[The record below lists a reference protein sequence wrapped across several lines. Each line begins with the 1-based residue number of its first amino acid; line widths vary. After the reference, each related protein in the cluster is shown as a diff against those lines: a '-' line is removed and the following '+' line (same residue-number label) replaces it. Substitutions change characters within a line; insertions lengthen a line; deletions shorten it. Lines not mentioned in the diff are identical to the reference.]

1 MQISFDDFNGK
12 HSDLQLQGMYE
23 KEVMII
29 SPVGSIDTYN
39 STSFDKAVQSVIS
52 GLEELPHHVVFNM
65 AGVTYV
71 SSTGIGIFTSLLKF
85 FGDKKIEMHLW
96 RIQDKVFD
104 IFQLLGFTT
113 FIHFIQDLNEIQDGF
128 AERTV
133 EPKLVA
139 CPHCGKTIKITKAGK
154 FRCGTCKGILIVND
168 NMEITR
174 A

>member
-12 HSDLQLQGMYE
+12 HSDLQLQGVYE
-23 KEVMII
+23 KQVLII

-39 STSFDKAVQSVIS
+39 STSFGQAVQSAMDKI
-52 GLEELPHHVVFNM
+52 EDIPTHVVFNM
-65 AGVTYV
+65 GGVSYV

-113 FIHFIQDLNEIQDGF
+113 FIHFISDLKEIQDGF

-133 EPKLVA
+133 EPKLLS

-154 FRCGTCKGILIVND
+154 FKCGTCKGILIVND
-168 NMEITR
+168 NMEIYQG
-174 A
+174 